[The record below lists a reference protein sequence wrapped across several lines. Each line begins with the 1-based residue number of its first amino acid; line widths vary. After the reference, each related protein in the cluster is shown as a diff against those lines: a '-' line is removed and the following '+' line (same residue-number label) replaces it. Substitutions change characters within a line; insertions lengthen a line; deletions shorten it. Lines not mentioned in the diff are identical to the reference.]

1 MKKIIF
7 TLIVLATLVACQKN
21 EPDSLFDKNPSER
34 FEESQAELRKEL
46 TTAQQGWKLTYFTK
60 EGVFGGYHFLMKF
73 TPEGLVTMV
82 SDFNSSTISPTT
94 SKYEIQEGQGTM
106 LAFTTKNYI
115 HELADAMQGIRGK
128 GYAGEFEFIYYGKE
142 KNKLKFKTQRKSTE
156 QFVYFEPAT
165 AQDWTDITTLSSN
178 LSTLVENMSNYYMK
192 VTANGT
198 STDYEIGMQ
207 NGLIGVAPLNSNTP
221 SLASTMATK
230 TGVAFKPALTIQGK
244 KFTEL
249 TRDDSTT
256 PPTYK
261 ATVDGV
267 TAEVYFSLTP
277 PDAFVTDDYQKMG
290 GDVNTLLFETKYL
303 KKVSETS
310 PPFYNNV
317 IKINDKQDFRMLEID
332 FRQGGLCLIILGH
345 TFAGQPKS
353 SYIYIFCKYELKNK
367 RLYLKEKQGST
378 RMTDSNLWQAAENA
392 EVYQKGQDALN
403 YILNIAQEGF
413 YVEVIPNKYPYSDT
427 VYVFKSRH
435 TPDVYFPSWGFFLK

>member
-142 KNKLKFKTQRKSTE
+142 GNKLKFKTQRKSTE

-261 ATVDGV
+261 ATIDGV

-277 PDAFVTDDYQKMG
+277 PDVFVTDDYK
-290 GDVNTLLFETKYL
+290 DVNTKIVAFILLTDEMKKYTNI
-303 KKVSETS
+303 TS
-310 PPFYNNV
+310 TPFYENV
-317 IKINDKQDFRMLEID
+317 LKVNSTTDFTRTQLV
-332 FRQGGLCLIILGH
+332 FQGTKCLVALGYNFSGTEAYYTA
-345 TFAGQPKS
+345 TFD
-353 SYIYIFCKYELKNK
+353 YELRNK
-367 RLYLKEKQGST
+367 RLYLKNKAENTLSAQ
-378 RMTDSNLWQAAENA
+378 WQAPANSTVLQRA
-392 EVYQKGQDALN
+392 RSAMDYFA
-403 YILNIAQEGF
+403 NIASDGF
-413 YVEVIPNKYPYSDT
+413 YVTKLSKRIGRYTNPAYTLQSANTPENNIPYYAQM
-427 VYVFKSRH
+427 R
-435 TPDVYFPSWGFFLK
+435 

>member
-82 SDFNSSTISPTT
+82 SDFSSSTISATT

-142 KNKLKFKTQRKSTE
+142 GNKLKFKTQRKSTE

-165 AQDWTDITTLSSN
+165 APDWTDITTLSSN

-277 PDAFVTDDYQKMG
+277 PDVFVTDDYK
-290 GDVNTLLFETKYL
+290 DVNTKIVAFILLTDEMKKYTNI
-303 KKVSETS
+303 TS
-310 PPFYNNV
+310 TPFYENV
-317 IKINDKQDFRMLEID
+317 LKVNSTTDFTRTQLV
-332 FRQGGLCLIILGH
+332 FQGTKCLVALGYNFSGTEAYYTA
-345 TFAGQPKS
+345 TFD
-353 SYIYIFCKYELKNK
+353 YELRNK
-367 RLYLKEKQGST
+367 RLYLKNKAENTLSAQ
-378 RMTDSNLWQAAENA
+378 WQAPANSTVLQRA
-392 EVYQKGQDALN
+392 RSAMDYFA
-403 YILNIAQEGF
+403 NIASDGF
-413 YVEVIPNKYPYSDT
+413 YVTKLSKRIGRYTNPAYTLQSANTPENNIPYYAQM
-427 VYVFKSRH
+427 R
-435 TPDVYFPSWGFFLK
+435 

>member
-21 EPDSLFDKNPSER
+21 EPDSLFDKSPSER

-115 HELADAMQGIRGK
+115 HELADAMQGIRGT

-142 KNKLKFKTQRKSTE
+142 GNKLKFKTQRKSTE

-198 STDYEIGMQ
+198 STDYEIDMQ

-221 SLASTMATK
+221 SLASTVATK

-277 PDAFVTDDYQKMG
+277 PDAFVTDDSL
-290 GDVNTLLFETKYL
+290 VIPSRLNAFVILPSTLKSLMSRDFYDNILKIDGVKDFE
-303 KKVSETS
+303 
-310 PPFYNNV
+310 
-317 IKINDKQDFRMLEID
+317 IFRMDFGNDGTCTIQLAYKFDGNTRNSWLYID
-332 FRQGGLCLIILGH
+332 CN
-345 TFAGQPKS
+345 
-353 SYIYIFCKYELKNK
+353 YELKTK
-367 RLYLKEKQGST
+367 RLYLKNPGALQK
-378 RMTDSNLWQAAENA
+378 TDPTIWAKAENA
-392 EVYQKGQDALN
+392 TIFAKATNAITKTIQ
-403 YILNIAQEGF
+403 IAAEGF
-413 YVEVIPNKYPYSDT
+413 YVANTGRTYSGYPIYSLQSRNNPT
-427 VYVFKSRH
+427 YIAPYLVYKR
-435 TPDVYFPSWGFFLK
+435 

>member
-115 HELADAMQGIRGK
+115 HELADAMQGIRGT

-142 KNKLKFKTQRKSTE
+142 GNKLKFKTQHKSTE

-198 STDYEIGMQ
+198 STDYEIDMQ

-221 SLASTMATK
+221 SLASTVATK

-277 PDAFVTDDYQKMG
+277 PDAFVTDDYK
-290 GDVNTLLFETKYL
+290 DVNTKIVAFILLTDEMKKYTNI
-303 KKVSETS
+303 TS
-310 PPFYNNV
+310 TPFYENV
-317 IKINDKQDFRMLEID
+317 LKVNSTTDFTRTQLV
-332 FRQGGLCLIILGH
+332 FQGTKCLVALGYNFSGTEAYYTA
-345 TFAGQPKS
+345 TFD
-353 SYIYIFCKYELKNK
+353 YELRNK
-367 RLYLKEKQGST
+367 RLYLKNKAENTLSAQ
-378 RMTDSNLWQAAENA
+378 WQAPANSTVLQRA
-392 EVYQKGQDALN
+392 RSAMDYFA
-403 YILNIAQEGF
+403 NIASDGF
-413 YVEVIPNKYPYSDT
+413 YVTKLSKRIGRYTNPAYTLQSANTPENNIPYYAQM
-427 VYVFKSRH
+427 R
-435 TPDVYFPSWGFFLK
+435 

>member
-142 KNKLKFKTQRKSTE
+142 GNKLKFKTQRKSTE

-165 AQDWTDITTLSSN
+165 AQDWTDITTLSNN

-277 PDAFVTDDYQKMG
+277 PDVFITDDYK
-290 GDVNTLLFETKYL
+290 DVNTKIVAFILLTDEMKKYTNI
-303 KKVSETS
+303 TS
-310 PPFYNNV
+310 TPFYENV
-317 IKINDKQDFRMLEID
+317 LKVNSTTDFTRTQLV
-332 FRQGGLCLIILGH
+332 FQGTKCLVALGYNFSGTEAYYTA
-345 TFAGQPKS
+345 TFD
-353 SYIYIFCKYELKNK
+353 YELRNK
-367 RLYLKEKQGST
+367 RLYLKNKAENTLSAQ
-378 RMTDSNLWQAAENA
+378 WQAPANSTVLQRA
-392 EVYQKGQDALN
+392 RSAMDYFA
-403 YILNIAQEGF
+403 NIASDGF
-413 YVEVIPNKYPYSDT
+413 YVTKLSKRIGRYTNPAYTLQSANTPENNIPYYAQM
-427 VYVFKSRH
+427 R
-435 TPDVYFPSWGFFLK
+435 

>member
-142 KNKLKFKTQRKSTE
+142 GNKLKFKTQRKSTE

-277 PDAFVTDDYQKMG
+277 PDAFVTDDYK
-290 GDVNTLLFETKYL
+290 DVNTKIVAFILLTDEMKKYTNI
-303 KKVSETS
+303 TS
-310 PPFYNNV
+310 TPFYENV
-317 IKINDKQDFRMLEID
+317 LKVNSTTDFTRTQLV
-332 FRQGGLCLIILGH
+332 FQGTKCLVALGYNFSGTEAYYTA
-345 TFAGQPKS
+345 TFD
-353 SYIYIFCKYELKNK
+353 YELRNK
-367 RLYLKEKQGST
+367 RLYLKNKAENTLSAQ
-378 RMTDSNLWQAAENA
+378 WQAPANSTVLQRA
-392 EVYQKGQDALN
+392 RSAMDYFA
-403 YILNIAQEGF
+403 NIASDGF
-413 YVEVIPNKYPYSDT
+413 YVTKLSKRIGRYNNPAYTLQSLHFAKVSHFGKVI
-427 VYVFKSRH
+427 
-435 TPDVYFPSWGFFLK
+435 

>member
-115 HELADAMQGIRGK
+115 HELADAMQGIRGT

-142 KNKLKFKTQRKSTE
+142 GNKLKFKTQHKSTE

-198 STDYEIGMQ
+198 STDYEIDMQ

-277 PDAFVTDDYQKMG
+277 PDAFVTDDYK
-290 GDVNTLLFETKYL
+290 DVNTKIVAFILLTDEMKKYTNI
-303 KKVSETS
+303 TS
-310 PPFYNNV
+310 TPFYENV
-317 IKINDKQDFRMLEID
+317 LKASDNSDFTRIQLVFNRGKCTVSLGYD
-332 FRQGGLCLIILGH
+332 FNG
-345 TFAGQPKS
+345 TEN
-353 SYIYIFCKYELKNK
+353 YIAVLYDYELRNK
-367 RLYLKEKQGST
+367 RL
-378 RMTDSNLWQAAENA
+378 
-392 EVYQKGQDALN
+392 
-403 YILNIAQEGF
+403 
-413 YVEVIPNKYPYSDT
+413 
-427 VYVFKSRH
+427 
-435 TPDVYFPSWGFFLK
+435 

>member
-73 TPEGLVTMV
+73 TAEGLVTMV

-115 HELADAMQGIRGK
+115 HELADAMQGIRGT

-142 KNKLKFKTQRKSTE
+142 GNKLKFKTQRKSTE

-198 STDYEIGMQ
+198 STDYEIDMQ

-221 SLASTMATK
+221 SLASTVATK

-277 PDAFVTDDYQKMG
+277 PDAFVTDDYL
-290 GDVNTLLFETKYL
+290 VIPSRLNAFVILPSTLKSLMSRDFYDNILKIDGVKDFE
-303 KKVSETS
+303 
-310 PPFYNNV
+310 
-317 IKINDKQDFRMLEID
+317 IFRMD
-332 FRQGGLCLIILGH
+332 FGNDGTCTIQLAYKFDGNTRNSWL
-345 TFAGQPKS
+345 
-353 SYIYIFCKYELKNK
+353 YIECNYELKNK
-367 RLYLKEKQGST
+367 RLYLKNPGALQK
-378 RMTDSNLWQAAENA
+378 TDPTIWAKAENA
-392 EVYQKGQDALN
+392 TIFAKATNAITKTIQ
-403 YILNIAQEGF
+403 IAAEGF
-413 YVEVIPNKYPYSDT
+413 YVANTGRTYSGYPIYSLQSRNNPT
-427 VYVFKSRH
+427 YIAPYLVYKR
-435 TPDVYFPSWGFFLK
+435 

>member
-115 HELADAMQGIRGK
+115 HELADAMQGIPGT

-142 KNKLKFKTQRKSTE
+142 GNKLKFKTQRKSTE

-277 PDAFVTDDYQKMG
+277 PDAFVTDDYL
-290 GDVNTLLFETKYL
+290 VIPSRLNAFVILPSTLKSLMSRDFYDNILKIDGVKDFE
-303 KKVSETS
+303 
-310 PPFYNNV
+310 
-317 IKINDKQDFRMLEID
+317 IFRMD
-332 FRQGGLCLIILGH
+332 FGNDGTCTIQLAYKFDGNTRNSWL
-345 TFAGQPKS
+345 
-353 SYIYIFCKYELKNK
+353 YIECNYELKNK
-367 RLYLKEKQGST
+367 RLYLKNPGALQK
-378 RMTDSNLWQAAENA
+378 TDPTIWAKAENA
-392 EVYQKGQDALN
+392 TIFAKATNAITKTIQ
-403 YILNIAQEGF
+403 IAAEGF
-413 YVEVIPNKYPYSDT
+413 YVANTGRTYSGYPIYSLQSRNNPT
-427 VYVFKSRH
+427 YIAPYLVYKR
-435 TPDVYFPSWGFFLK
+435 

>member
-115 HELADAMQGIRGK
+115 HELADAMQGIRGT

-142 KNKLKFKTQRKSTE
+142 GNKLKFKTQRKSTE

-178 LSTLVENMSNYYMK
+178 LNTLVENMSNYYMK

-198 STDYEIGMQ
+198 STDYEIDMQ

-221 SLASTMATK
+221 SLASTVATK

-277 PDAFVTDDYQKMG
+277 PDAFVTDDYK
-290 GDVNTLLFETKYL
+290 DVNTKIVAFILLTDEMKKYTNI
-303 KKVSETS
+303 TS
-310 PPFYNNV
+310 TPFYENV
-317 IKINDKQDFRMLEID
+317 LKVNSTTDFTRTQLV
-332 FRQGGLCLIILGH
+332 FQGTKCLVALGYNFSGTEAYYTA
-345 TFAGQPKS
+345 TFD
-353 SYIYIFCKYELKNK
+353 YELRNK
-367 RLYLKEKQGST
+367 RLYLKNKAENTLSAQ
-378 RMTDSNLWQAAENA
+378 WQAPANSTVLQRA
-392 EVYQKGQDALN
+392 RSAMDYFA
-403 YILNIAQEGF
+403 NIASDGF
-413 YVEVIPNKYPYSDT
+413 YVTKLSKRIGRYTNPAYTLQSANTPENNIPYYAQM
-427 VYVFKSRH
+427 R
-435 TPDVYFPSWGFFLK
+435 

>member
-94 SKYEIQEGQGTM
+94 SKYELQQGQGVKLT
-106 LAFTTKNYI
+106 FTTKTYI
-115 HELADAMQGIRGK
+115 HELSDAMQGKRGA
-128 GYAGEFEFIYYGKE
+128 GYAGEYQFLYYGKE
-142 KNKLKFKTQRKSTE
+142 GDKLKFKTQRKSTE

-277 PDAFVTDDYQKMG
+277 PDVFVTDDYK
-290 GDVNTLLFETKYL
+290 DVNTKIVAFILLTDEMKKYTNI
-303 KKVSETS
+303 TS
-310 PPFYNNV
+310 TPFYENV
-317 IKINDKQDFRMLEID
+317 LKVNSTTDFTRTQLV
-332 FRQGGLCLIILGH
+332 FQGTKCLVALGYNFSGTEAYYTA
-345 TFAGQPKS
+345 TFD
-353 SYIYIFCKYELKNK
+353 YELRNK
-367 RLYLKEKQGST
+367 RLYLKNKAENTLSAQ
-378 RMTDSNLWQAAENA
+378 WQAPANSTVLQRA
-392 EVYQKGQDALN
+392 RSAMDYFA
-403 YILNIAQEGF
+403 NIASDGF
-413 YVEVIPNKYPYSDT
+413 YVTKLSKRIGRYTNPAYTLQSANTPENNIPYYAQM
-427 VYVFKSRH
+427 R
-435 TPDVYFPSWGFFLK
+435 

>member
-142 KNKLKFKTQRKSTE
+142 GNKLKFKTQRKSTE

-244 KFTEL
+244 NFTEL
-249 TRDDSTT
+249 IRDDSTT

-277 PDAFVTDDYQKMG
+277 PDVFVTDDYK
-290 GDVNTLLFETKYL
+290 DVNTKIVAFILLTDEMKKYTNI
-303 KKVSETS
+303 TS
-310 PPFYNNV
+310 TPFYENV
-317 IKINDKQDFRMLEID
+317 LKVNSTTDFTRTQLV
-332 FRQGGLCLIILGH
+332 FQGTKCLVALGYNFSGTEAYYTA
-345 TFAGQPKS
+345 TFD
-353 SYIYIFCKYELKNK
+353 YELRNK
-367 RLYLKEKQGST
+367 RLYLKNKAENTLSAQ
-378 RMTDSNLWQAAENA
+378 WQAPANSTVLQRA
-392 EVYQKGQDALN
+392 RSAMDYFA
-403 YILNIAQEGF
+403 NIASDGF
-413 YVEVIPNKYPYSDT
+413 YVTKLSKRIGRYTNPAYTLQSANTPENNIPYYAQM
-427 VYVFKSRH
+427 R
-435 TPDVYFPSWGFFLK
+435 

>member
-115 HELADAMQGIRGK
+115 HELADAMQGIPGT

-142 KNKLKFKTQRKSTE
+142 GNKLKFKTQRKSTE

-198 STDYEIGMQ
+198 STDYEIDMQ

-277 PDAFVTDDYQKMG
+277 PDVFVTDDYK
-290 GDVNTLLFETKYL
+290 DVNTKIVAFILLTDEMKKYTNI
-303 KKVSETS
+303 TS
-310 PPFYNNV
+310 TPFYENV
-317 IKINDKQDFRMLEID
+317 LKVNSTTDFTRTQLV
-332 FRQGGLCLIILGH
+332 FQGTKCLVALGYNFSGTEAYYTA
-345 TFAGQPKS
+345 TFD
-353 SYIYIFCKYELKNK
+353 YELRNK
-367 RLYLKEKQGST
+367 RLYLKNKAENTLSAQ
-378 RMTDSNLWQAAENA
+378 WQAPANSTVLQRA
-392 EVYQKGQDALN
+392 RSAMDYFA
-403 YILNIAQEGF
+403 NIASDGF
-413 YVEVIPNKYPYSDT
+413 YVTKLSKRIGRYTNPAYTLQSANTPENNIPYYAQM
-427 VYVFKSRH
+427 R
-435 TPDVYFPSWGFFLK
+435 

>member
-21 EPDSLFDKNPSER
+21 EPDSLFDKSPSER

-142 KNKLKFKTQRKSTE
+142 GNKLKFKTQRKSTE

-165 AQDWTDITTLSSN
+165 AQDWIDITTLSSN
-178 LSTLVENMSNYYMK
+178 LNTLVENMSNYYMK

-277 PDAFVTDDYQKMG
+277 PDAFVTDDYK
-290 GDVNTLLFETKYL
+290 DVNTKIVAFILLTDEMKKYTNI
-303 KKVSETS
+303 TS
-310 PPFYNNV
+310 TPFYENV
-317 IKINDKQDFRMLEID
+317 LKVNSTTDFTRTQLV
-332 FRQGGLCLIILGH
+332 FQGTKCLVALGYNFSGTEAYYTA
-345 TFAGQPKS
+345 TFD
-353 SYIYIFCKYELKNK
+353 YELRNK
-367 RLYLKEKQGST
+367 RLYLKNKAENTLSAQ
-378 RMTDSNLWQAAENA
+378 WQAPANSTVLQRA
-392 EVYQKGQDALN
+392 RSAMDYFA
-403 YILNIAQEGF
+403 NIASDGF
-413 YVEVIPNKYPYSDT
+413 YVTKLSKRIGRYTNPAYTLQSANTPENNIPYYAQM
-427 VYVFKSRH
+427 R
-435 TPDVYFPSWGFFLK
+435 

>member
-115 HELADAMQGIRGK
+115 HELADAMQGIRGT

-142 KNKLKFKTQRKSTE
+142 GNKLKFKTQRKSTE

-178 LSTLVENMSNYYMK
+178 LNTLVENMSNYYMK

-221 SLASTMATK
+221 SLASTVATK
-230 TGVAFKPALTIQGK
+230 TGVAFKPALTVQGK

-277 PDAFVTDDYQKMG
+277 PDAFVTDDYK
-290 GDVNTLLFETKYL
+290 DVNTKIVAFILLTDEMKKYTNI
-303 KKVSETS
+303 TS
-310 PPFYNNV
+310 TPFYENV
-317 IKINDKQDFRMLEID
+317 LKVNSTTDFTRTQLV
-332 FRQGGLCLIILGH
+332 FQGTKCLVALGYNFSGTEAYYTA
-345 TFAGQPKS
+345 TFD
-353 SYIYIFCKYELKNK
+353 YELRNK
-367 RLYLKEKQGST
+367 RLYLKNKAENTLSAQ
-378 RMTDSNLWQAAENA
+378 WQAPANSTVLQRA
-392 EVYQKGQDALN
+392 RSAMDYFA
-403 YILNIAQEGF
+403 NIASDGF
-413 YVEVIPNKYPYSDT
+413 YVTKLSKRIGRYTNPAYTLQSANTPENNIPYYAQM
-427 VYVFKSRH
+427 R
-435 TPDVYFPSWGFFLK
+435 

>member
-142 KNKLKFKTQRKSTE
+142 GNKLKFKTQRKSTE

-221 SLASTMATK
+221 SLASTVATK

-277 PDAFVTDDYQKMG
+277 PDVFVTDDYK
-290 GDVNTLLFETKYL
+290 DVNTKIVAFILLTDEMKKYTNI
-303 KKVSETS
+303 TS
-310 PPFYNNV
+310 TPFYENV
-317 IKINDKQDFRMLEID
+317 LKVNSTTDFTRTQLV
-332 FRQGGLCLIILGH
+332 FQGTKCLVALGYNFSGTEAYYTA
-345 TFAGQPKS
+345 TFD
-353 SYIYIFCKYELKNK
+353 YELRNK
-367 RLYLKEKQGST
+367 RLYLKNKAENTLSAQ
-378 RMTDSNLWQAAENA
+378 WQAPANSTVLQRA
-392 EVYQKGQDALN
+392 RSAMDYFA
-403 YILNIAQEGF
+403 NIASDGF
-413 YVEVIPNKYPYSDT
+413 YVTKLSKRIGRYTNPAYTLQSANTPENNIPYYAQM
-427 VYVFKSRH
+427 R
-435 TPDVYFPSWGFFLK
+435 

>member
-142 KNKLKFKTQRKSTE
+142 GNKLKFKTQRKSTE

-198 STDYEIGMQ
+198 STDYEIDMQ

-221 SLASTMATK
+221 SLASTVATK

-277 PDAFVTDDYQKMG
+277 PDVFVTDDYK
-290 GDVNTLLFETKYL
+290 DVNTKIVAFILLTDEMKKYTNI
-303 KKVSETS
+303 TS
-310 PPFYNNV
+310 TPFYENV
-317 IKINDKQDFRMLEID
+317 LKVNSTTDFTRTQLV
-332 FRQGGLCLIILGH
+332 FQGTKCLVALGYNFSGTEAYYTA
-345 TFAGQPKS
+345 TFD
-353 SYIYIFCKYELKNK
+353 YELRNK
-367 RLYLKEKQGST
+367 RLYLKNKAENTLSAQ
-378 RMTDSNLWQAAENA
+378 WQAPANSTVLQRA
-392 EVYQKGQDALN
+392 RSAMDYFA
-403 YILNIAQEGF
+403 NIASDGF
-413 YVEVIPNKYPYSDT
+413 YVTKLSKRIGRYTNPAYTLQSANTPENNIPYYAQM
-427 VYVFKSRH
+427 R
-435 TPDVYFPSWGFFLK
+435 

>member
-82 SDFNSSTISPTT
+82 SDFNSSTISPAI

-115 HELADAMQGIRGK
+115 HELADAMQGIPGT

-142 KNKLKFKTQRKSTE
+142 GNKLKFKTQRKSTE

-198 STDYEIGMQ
+198 STDYEIDMQ

-221 SLASTMATK
+221 SLASTVATK

-244 KFTEL
+244 KFSEL

-277 PDAFVTDDYQKMG
+277 PDAFVTDDYK
-290 GDVNTLLFETKYL
+290 DVNTKIVAFILLTDEMKKYTDI
-303 KKVSETS
+303 TS
-310 PPFYNNV
+310 TPFYENV
-317 IKINDKQDFRMLEID
+317 LKVNSTTDFTRTQLV
-332 FRQGGLCLIILGH
+332 FQGTKCLVALGYNFSGTEAYYTA
-345 TFAGQPKS
+345 TFD
-353 SYIYIFCKYELKNK
+353 YELRNK
-367 RLYLKEKQGST
+367 RLYLKNKAENTLSAQ
-378 RMTDSNLWQAAENA
+378 WQAPANSTVLQRA
-392 EVYQKGQDALN
+392 RSAMDYFA
-403 YILNIAQEGF
+403 NIASDGF
-413 YVEVIPNKYPYSDT
+413 YVTKLSKRIGRYTNPAYTLQSANTPENNIPYYAQM
-427 VYVFKSRH
+427 R
-435 TPDVYFPSWGFFLK
+435 

>member
-82 SDFNSSTISPTT
+82 SDFNSSTISPAI

-115 HELADAMQGIRGK
+115 HELADAMQGIPGT

-142 KNKLKFKTQRKSTE
+142 GNKLKFKTQRKSTE

-198 STDYEIGMQ
+198 STDYEIDMQ

-221 SLASTMATK
+221 SLASTVATK

-277 PDAFVTDDYQKMG
+277 PDVFVTDDYK
-290 GDVNTLLFETKYL
+290 DVNTKIVAFILLTDEMKKYTNI
-303 KKVSETS
+303 TS
-310 PPFYNNV
+310 TPFYENV
-317 IKINDKQDFRMLEID
+317 LKVNSTTDFTRTQLV
-332 FRQGGLCLIILGH
+332 FQGTKCLVALGYNFSGTEAYYTA
-345 TFAGQPKS
+345 TFD
-353 SYIYIFCKYELKNK
+353 YELRNK
-367 RLYLKEKQGST
+367 RLYLKNKAENTLSAQ
-378 RMTDSNLWQAAENA
+378 WQAPANSTVLQRA
-392 EVYQKGQDALN
+392 RSAMDYFA
-403 YILNIAQEGF
+403 NIASDGF
-413 YVEVIPNKYPYSDT
+413 YVTKLSKRIGRYTNPAYTLQSANTPENNIPYYAQM
-427 VYVFKSRH
+427 R
-435 TPDVYFPSWGFFLK
+435 

>member
-115 HELADAMQGIRGK
+115 HELADAMQGIRGT

-142 KNKLKFKTQRKSTE
+142 GNKLKFKTQRKSTE

-277 PDAFVTDDYQKMG
+277 PDAFVTDDYK
-290 GDVNTLLFETKYL
+290 DVNTKIVAFILLTDEMKKYTNI
-303 KKVSETS
+303 TS
-310 PPFYNNV
+310 TPFYENV
-317 IKINDKQDFRMLEID
+317 LKVNSTTDFTRTQLV
-332 FRQGGLCLIILGH
+332 FQGTKCLVALGYNFSGTEAYYTA
-345 TFAGQPKS
+345 TFD
-353 SYIYIFCKYELKNK
+353 YELRNK
-367 RLYLKEKQGST
+367 RLYLKNKAENTLSAQ
-378 RMTDSNLWQAAENA
+378 WQAPANSTVLQRA
-392 EVYQKGQDALN
+392 RSAMDYFA
-403 YILNIAQEGF
+403 NIASDGF
-413 YVEVIPNKYPYSDT
+413 YVTKLSKRIGRYNNPAYTLQSANTPENNTPY
-427 VYVFKSRH
+427 YAQMR
-435 TPDVYFPSWGFFLK
+435 

>member
-115 HELADAMQGIRGK
+115 HELADAMQGIRGT

-142 KNKLKFKTQRKSTE
+142 GNKLKFKTQRKSTE

-221 SLASTMATK
+221 SLASTVATK

-277 PDAFVTDDYQKMG
+277 PDAFVTDDYL
-290 GDVNTLLFETKYL
+290 VIPSRLNAFVILPSTLKSLMSRDFYDNILKIDGVKDFE
-303 KKVSETS
+303 
-310 PPFYNNV
+310 
-317 IKINDKQDFRMLEID
+317 IFRMD
-332 FRQGGLCLIILGH
+332 FGNDGTCTIQIAYKFDGNNNSWLYLTCN
-345 TFAGQPKS
+345 
-353 SYIYIFCKYELKNK
+353 YELRNK
-367 RLYLKEKQGST
+367 RLYLKNPGALKKTNATVWEKT
-378 RMTDSNLWQAAENA
+378 ENA
-392 EVYQKGQDALN
+392 TIFAKATNAITKTIQ
-403 YILNIAQEGF
+403 IAAEGF
-413 YVEVIPNKYPYSDT
+413 YVANTGRTYSGYPIYSLQSRNNPT
-427 VYVFKSRH
+427 YIAPYLVYKR
-435 TPDVYFPSWGFFLK
+435 

>member
-115 HELADAMQGIRGK
+115 HELADAMQGIPGT

-142 KNKLKFKTQRKSTE
+142 GNKLKFKTQRKSTE

-277 PDAFVTDDYQKMG
+277 PDVFVTDDYK
-290 GDVNTLLFETKYL
+290 DVNTKIVAFILLTDEMKKYTNI
-303 KKVSETS
+303 TS
-310 PPFYNNV
+310 TPFYENV
-317 IKINDKQDFRMLEID
+317 LKVNSTTDFTRTQLV
-332 FRQGGLCLIILGH
+332 FQGTKCLVALGYNFSGTEAYYTA
-345 TFAGQPKS
+345 TFD
-353 SYIYIFCKYELKNK
+353 YELRNK
-367 RLYLKEKQGST
+367 RLYLKNKAENTLSAQ
-378 RMTDSNLWQAAENA
+378 WQAPANSTVLQRA
-392 EVYQKGQDALN
+392 RSAMDYFA
-403 YILNIAQEGF
+403 NIASDGF
-413 YVEVIPNKYPYSDT
+413 YVTKLSKRIGRYTNPAYTLQSANTPENNIPYYAQM
-427 VYVFKSRH
+427 R
-435 TPDVYFPSWGFFLK
+435 

>member
-142 KNKLKFKTQRKSTE
+142 GNKLKFKTQRKSTE

-165 AQDWTDITTLSSN
+165 AQDWTDITTLSNN

-277 PDAFVTDDYQKMG
+277 PDVFVTDDYK
-290 GDVNTLLFETKYL
+290 DVNTKIVAFILLTDEMKKYTNI
-303 KKVSETS
+303 TS
-310 PPFYNNV
+310 TPFYENV
-317 IKINDKQDFRMLEID
+317 LKVNSTTDFTRTQLV
-332 FRQGGLCLIILGH
+332 FQGTKCLVALGYNFSGTEAYYTA
-345 TFAGQPKS
+345 TFD
-353 SYIYIFCKYELKNK
+353 YELRNK
-367 RLYLKEKQGST
+367 RLYLKNKAENTLSAQ
-378 RMTDSNLWQAAENA
+378 WQAPANSTVLQRA
-392 EVYQKGQDALN
+392 RSAMDYFA
-403 YILNIAQEGF
+403 NIASDGF
-413 YVEVIPNKYPYSDT
+413 YVTKLSKRIGRYTNPAYTLQSANTPENNIPYYIMHK
-427 VYVFKSRH
+427 
-435 TPDVYFPSWGFFLK
+435 

>member
-142 KNKLKFKTQRKSTE
+142 GNKLKFKTQRKSTE

-277 PDAFVTDDYQKMG
+277 PDVFVTDDYK
-290 GDVNTLLFETKYL
+290 DVNTKIVAFILLTDEMKKYTNI
-303 KKVSETS
+303 TS
-310 PPFYNNV
+310 TPFYENV
-317 IKINDKQDFRMLEID
+317 LKVNSTTDFTRAQLV
-332 FRQGGLCLIILGH
+332 FQGTKCLVALGYNFSGTEAYYTA
-345 TFAGQPKS
+345 TFD
-353 SYIYIFCKYELKNK
+353 YELRNK
-367 RLYLKEKQGST
+367 RLYLKNKAENTLSAQ
-378 RMTDSNLWQAAENA
+378 WQAPANSTVLQRA
-392 EVYQKGQDALN
+392 RSAMDYFA
-403 YILNIAQEGF
+403 NIASDGF
-413 YVEVIPNKYPYSDT
+413 YVTKLSKRIGRYTNPAYTLQSANTPENNIPYYAQM
-427 VYVFKSRH
+427 R
-435 TPDVYFPSWGFFLK
+435 

>member
-115 HELADAMQGIRGK
+115 HELADAMQGIPGT

-142 KNKLKFKTQRKSTE
+142 GNKLKFKTQRKSTE

-165 AQDWTDITTLSSN
+165 AQDWTDITTLSNN

-277 PDAFVTDDYQKMG
+277 PDVFVTDDYK
-290 GDVNTLLFETKYL
+290 DVNTKIVAFILLTDEMKKYTNI
-303 KKVSETS
+303 TS
-310 PPFYNNV
+310 TPFYENV
-317 IKINDKQDFRMLEID
+317 LKVNSTTDFTRTQLV
-332 FRQGGLCLIILGH
+332 FQGTKCLVALGYNFSGTEAYYTA
-345 TFAGQPKS
+345 TFD
-353 SYIYIFCKYELKNK
+353 YELRNK
-367 RLYLKEKQGST
+367 RLYLKNKAENTLSAQ
-378 RMTDSNLWQAAENA
+378 WQAPANSTVLQRA
-392 EVYQKGQDALN
+392 RSAMDYFA
-403 YILNIAQEGF
+403 NIASDGF
-413 YVEVIPNKYPYSDT
+413 YVTKLSKRIGRYTNPAYTLQSANTPENNIPYYAQM
-427 VYVFKSRH
+427 R
-435 TPDVYFPSWGFFLK
+435 

>member
-142 KNKLKFKTQRKSTE
+142 GNKLKFKTQRKSTE

-261 ATVDGV
+261 ATVDGI

-277 PDAFVTDDYQKMG
+277 PDVFVTDDYK
-290 GDVNTLLFETKYL
+290 DVNTKIVAFILLTDEMKKYTNI
-303 KKVSETS
+303 TS
-310 PPFYNNV
+310 TPFYENV
-317 IKINDKQDFRMLEID
+317 LKVNSTTDFTRTQLV
-332 FRQGGLCLIILGH
+332 FQGTKCLVALGYNFSGTEAYYTA
-345 TFAGQPKS
+345 TFD
-353 SYIYIFCKYELKNK
+353 YELRNK
-367 RLYLKEKQGST
+367 RLYLKNKAENTLSAQ
-378 RMTDSNLWQAAENA
+378 WQAPANSTVLQRA
-392 EVYQKGQDALN
+392 RSAMDYFA
-403 YILNIAQEGF
+403 NIASDGF
-413 YVEVIPNKYPYSDT
+413 YVTKLSKRIGRYTNPAYTLQSANTPENNIPYYAQM
-427 VYVFKSRH
+427 R
-435 TPDVYFPSWGFFLK
+435 

>member
-142 KNKLKFKTQRKSTE
+142 GNKLKFKTQRKSTE

-165 AQDWTDITTLSSN
+165 LSSN
-178 LSTLVENMSNYYMK
+178 LNTLVENMSNYYMK

-277 PDAFVTDDYQKMG
+277 PDVFVTDDYK
-290 GDVNTLLFETKYL
+290 DVNTKIVAFILLTDEMKKYTNI
-303 KKVSETS
+303 TS
-310 PPFYNNV
+310 TPFYENV
-317 IKINDKQDFRMLEID
+317 LKVNSTTDFTRTQLV
-332 FRQGGLCLIILGH
+332 FQGTKCLVALGYNFSGTEAYYTA
-345 TFAGQPKS
+345 TFD
-353 SYIYIFCKYELKNK
+353 YE
-367 RLYLKEKQGST
+367 
-378 RMTDSNLWQAAENA
+378 
-392 EVYQKGQDALN
+392 
-403 YILNIAQEGF
+403 
-413 YVEVIPNKYPYSDT
+413 
-427 VYVFKSRH
+427 
-435 TPDVYFPSWGFFLK
+435 

>member
-82 SDFNSSTISPTT
+82 SDFNNSTISPTT

-115 HELADAMQGIRGK
+115 HELADAMQGIRGT

-142 KNKLKFKTQRKSTE
+142 GNKLKFKTQHKSTE

-178 LSTLVENMSNYYMK
+178 LSTLAENMSNYYMK

-198 STDYEIGMQ
+198 STDYEIDMQ

-221 SLASTMATK
+221 SLASTVATK

-277 PDAFVTDDYQKMG
+277 PDAFVTDDYL
-290 GDVNTLLFETKYL
+290 VIPSRLNAFVILPSTLKSLMSRDFYDNILKIDGVKDFE
-303 KKVSETS
+303 
-310 PPFYNNV
+310 
-317 IKINDKQDFRMLEID
+317 IFRMD
-332 FRQGGLCLIILGH
+332 FGNDGTCTIQLAYKFDGNTRNSWL
-345 TFAGQPKS
+345 
-353 SYIYIFCKYELKNK
+353 YIECNYELKNK
-367 RLYLKEKQGST
+367 RLYLKNPGALQK
-378 RMTDSNLWQAAENA
+378 TDPTIWAKAENA
-392 EVYQKGQDALN
+392 TIFAKATNAITKTIQ
-403 YILNIAQEGF
+403 IAAEGF
-413 YVEVIPNKYPYSDT
+413 YVANTGRTYSGYPIYSLQSRNNPT
-427 VYVFKSRH
+427 YIAPYLVYKR
-435 TPDVYFPSWGFFLK
+435 

>member
-142 KNKLKFKTQRKSTE
+142 GNKLKFKTQRKSTE

-244 KFTEL
+244 KFSEL

-277 PDAFVTDDYQKMG
+277 PDAFVTDDYK
-290 GDVNTLLFETKYL
+290 DVNTKIVAFILLTDEMKKYTDI
-303 KKVSETS
+303 TS
-310 PPFYNNV
+310 TPFYENV
-317 IKINDKQDFRMLEID
+317 LKVNSTTDFTRTQLV
-332 FRQGGLCLIILGH
+332 FQGTKCLVALGYNFSGTEAYYTA
-345 TFAGQPKS
+345 TFD
-353 SYIYIFCKYELKNK
+353 YELRNK
-367 RLYLKEKQGST
+367 RLYLKNKAENTLSAQ
-378 RMTDSNLWQAAENA
+378 WQAPANSTVLQRA
-392 EVYQKGQDALN
+392 RSAMDYFA
-403 YILNIAQEGF
+403 NIASDGF
-413 YVEVIPNKYPYSDT
+413 YVTKLSKRIGRYTNPAYTLQSANTPENNIPYYAQM
-427 VYVFKSRH
+427 R
-435 TPDVYFPSWGFFLK
+435 

>member
-82 SDFNSSTISPTT
+82 SDFSSSTISATT

-142 KNKLKFKTQRKSTE
+142 GNKLKFKTQRKSTE

-277 PDAFVTDDYQKMG
+277 PDVFVTDDYK
-290 GDVNTLLFETKYL
+290 DVNTKIVAFILLTDEMKKYTNI
-303 KKVSETS
+303 TS
-310 PPFYNNV
+310 TPFYENV
-317 IKINDKQDFRMLEID
+317 LKVNSTTDFTRTQLV
-332 FRQGGLCLIILGH
+332 FQGTKCLVALGYNFSGTEAYYTA
-345 TFAGQPKS
+345 TFD
-353 SYIYIFCKYELKNK
+353 YELRNK
-367 RLYLKEKQGST
+367 RLYLKNKAENTLSAQ
-378 RMTDSNLWQAAENA
+378 WQAPANSTVLQRA
-392 EVYQKGQDALN
+392 RSAMDYFA
-403 YILNIAQEGF
+403 NIASDGF
-413 YVEVIPNKYPYSDT
+413 YVTKLSKRIGRYTNPAYTLQSANTPENNIPYYAQM
-427 VYVFKSRH
+427 R
-435 TPDVYFPSWGFFLK
+435 

>member
-115 HELADAMQGIRGK
+115 HELADAMQGIRGT

-142 KNKLKFKTQRKSTE
+142 GNKLKFKTQRKSTE

-198 STDYEIGMQ
+198 STDYEIDMQ

-221 SLASTMATK
+221 SLASTVATK

-244 KFTEL
+244 KFSEL

-277 PDAFVTDDYQKMG
+277 PDAFVTDDYK
-290 GDVNTLLFETKYL
+290 DVNTKIVAFILLTDEMKKYTDI
-303 KKVSETS
+303 TS
-310 PPFYNNV
+310 TPFYENV
-317 IKINDKQDFRMLEID
+317 LKVNSTTDFTRTQLV
-332 FRQGGLCLIILGH
+332 FQGTKCLVALGYNFSGTEAYYTA
-345 TFAGQPKS
+345 TFD
-353 SYIYIFCKYELKNK
+353 YELRNK
-367 RLYLKEKQGST
+367 RLYLKNKAENTLSAQ
-378 RMTDSNLWQAAENA
+378 WQAPANSTVLQRA
-392 EVYQKGQDALN
+392 RSAMDYFA
-403 YILNIAQEGF
+403 NIASDGF
-413 YVEVIPNKYPYSDT
+413 YVTKLSKRIGRYTNPAYTLQSANTPENNIPYYAQM
-427 VYVFKSRH
+427 R
-435 TPDVYFPSWGFFLK
+435 

>member
-115 HELADAMQGIRGK
+115 HELADAMQGIRGT

-142 KNKLKFKTQRKSTE
+142 GNKLKFKTQRKSTE

-244 KFTEL
+244 KFSEL

-277 PDAFVTDDYQKMG
+277 PDAFVTDDYK
-290 GDVNTLLFETKYL
+290 DVNTKIVAFILLTDEMKKYTDI
-303 KKVSETS
+303 TS
-310 PPFYNNV
+310 TPFYENV
-317 IKINDKQDFRMLEID
+317 LKVNSTTDFTRTQLV
-332 FRQGGLCLIILGH
+332 FQGTKCLVALGYNFSGTEAYYTA
-345 TFAGQPKS
+345 TFD
-353 SYIYIFCKYELKNK
+353 YELRNK
-367 RLYLKEKQGST
+367 RLYLKNKAENTLSAQ
-378 RMTDSNLWQAAENA
+378 WQAPANSTVLQRA
-392 EVYQKGQDALN
+392 RSAMDYFA
-403 YILNIAQEGF
+403 NIASDGF
-413 YVEVIPNKYPYSDT
+413 YVTKLSKRIGRYTNPAYTLQSANTPENNIPYYAQM
-427 VYVFKSRH
+427 R
-435 TPDVYFPSWGFFLK
+435 

>member
-115 HELADAMQGIRGK
+115 HELADAMQGIRGT

-142 KNKLKFKTQRKSTE
+142 GNKLKFKTQRKSTE

-178 LSTLVENMSNYYMK
+178 LNTLVENMSNYYMK

-221 SLASTMATK
+221 SLASTVATK

-277 PDAFVTDDYQKMG
+277 PDAFVTDDYK
-290 GDVNTLLFETKYL
+290 DVNTKIVAFILLTDEMKKYTNI
-303 KKVSETS
+303 TS
-310 PPFYNNV
+310 TPFYENV
-317 IKINDKQDFRMLEID
+317 LKVNSTTDFTRTQLV
-332 FRQGGLCLIILGH
+332 FQGTKCLVALGYNFSGTEAYYTA
-345 TFAGQPKS
+345 TFD
-353 SYIYIFCKYELKNK
+353 YELRNK
-367 RLYLKEKQGST
+367 RLYLKNKAENTLSAQ
-378 RMTDSNLWQAAENA
+378 WQAPANSTVLQRA
-392 EVYQKGQDALN
+392 RSAMDYFA
-403 YILNIAQEGF
+403 NIASDGF
-413 YVEVIPNKYPYSDT
+413 YVTKLSKRIGRYTNPAYTLQSANTPENNIPYYAQM
-427 VYVFKSRH
+427 R
-435 TPDVYFPSWGFFLK
+435 

>member
-1 MKKIIF
+1 MKKIIV

-142 KNKLKFKTQRKSTE
+142 GNKLKFKTQRKSTE

-277 PDAFVTDDYQKMG
+277 PDVFVTDDYK
-290 GDVNTLLFETKYL
+290 DVNTKIVAFILLTDEMKKYTNI
-303 KKVSETS
+303 TS
-310 PPFYNNV
+310 TPFYENV
-317 IKINDKQDFRMLEID
+317 LKVNSTTDFTRTQLV
-332 FRQGGLCLIILGH
+332 FQGTKCLVALGYNFSGTEAYYTA
-345 TFAGQPKS
+345 TFD
-353 SYIYIFCKYELKNK
+353 YELRNK
-367 RLYLKEKQGST
+367 RLYLKNKAENTLSAQ
-378 RMTDSNLWQAAENA
+378 WQAPANSTVLQRA
-392 EVYQKGQDALN
+392 RSAMDYFA
-403 YILNIAQEGF
+403 NIASDGF
-413 YVEVIPNKYPYSDT
+413 YVTKLSKRIGRYTNPAYTLQSANTPENNIPYYAQM
-427 VYVFKSRH
+427 R
-435 TPDVYFPSWGFFLK
+435 